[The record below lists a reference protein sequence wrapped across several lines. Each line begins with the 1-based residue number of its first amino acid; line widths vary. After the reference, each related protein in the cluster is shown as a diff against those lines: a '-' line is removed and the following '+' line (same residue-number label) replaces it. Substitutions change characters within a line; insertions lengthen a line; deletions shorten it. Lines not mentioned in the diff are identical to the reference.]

1 MPLVRGFPVIPDLF
15 LRLVERHL
23 ACADIAEHLDLDAA
37 LTAVVVLGEQL
48 EVIQAAGVPAKGD
61 RDVMIKGPGRFFFVR
76 DSFFAHEPRLDRA
89 CVGGGRPNRRAVPLH
104 ANRLLNCFLANVR
117 IEGQG
122 GRRARKGHGER
133 DEDKAIDHA
142 QWQ

>member
-23 ACADIAEHLDLDAA
+23 ACADIAEQLDLDAA
-37 LTAVVVLGEQL
+37 LPAVVMLGEQL
-48 EVIQAAGVPAKGD
+48 EVIQAARVPAKGD
-61 RDVMIKGPGRFFFVR
+61 GDMVIKGPGRSFIVR
-76 DSFFAHEPRLDRA
+76 DAFFAHEPRLDRA
-89 CVGGGRPNRRAVPLH
+89 RVGCGRPNSRTVALH
-104 ANRLLNCFLANVR
+104 ANRLLNGFLANVR